1 VSLSRI
7 ALAGALLLLTAIPS
21 ANRVQA
27 DSACRD
33 MRLTGYVRTEFS
45 ARTFDGT
52 SIYTDE
58 PIVAASW
65 DIPLGAYV
73 SIDGLGVY
81 RVADRGRLGSSGWI
95 DVAVWTRSE
104 AYALTG
110 WRQVCVLDPLPPEG
124 TA

>member
-1 VSLSRI
+1 VPLSRL
-7 ALAGALLLLTAIPS
+7 ALTVVLLLLSLIPS
-21 ANRVQA
+21 ANRAEARA
-27 DSACRD
+27 DCRD
-33 MRLTGYVRTEFS
+33 MKLTGYVRTEFS

-52 SIYTDE
+52 SIYTEE

-73 SIDGLGVY
+73 EIDGLGVY
-81 RVADRGRLGSSGWI
+81 RVADRGRLGSNGWI

-110 WRQVCVLDPLPPEG
+110 WRQVCVLDPLPSEG

>member
-1 VSLSRI
+1 VPLSRL
-7 ALAGALLLLTAIPS
+7 ALTVVLLLLSLIPS
-21 ANRVQA
+21 ANRAEARA
-27 DSACRD
+27 DCRD
-33 MRLTGYVRTEFS
+33 MKLTGYVRTEFS

-52 SIYTDE
+52 SIYTEE

-73 SIDGLGVY
+73 EIDGLGVY
-81 RVADRGRLGSSGWI
+81 RVADRGRLGSNGWI

-110 WRQVCVLDPLPPEG
+110 WRQVCVRDPLDPEG